1 MSYSMKSVLN
11 RFLISLLLV
20 LSSHLSVTG
29 ASTLRIDAAE
39 RHQRITGFGGFVCSP
54 TFGYNHMT
62 TEEIKKVWGESSTL
76 GCNIVRLYLPIG
88 RSYWSQSLNTAKQL
102 KQMGLIVLPVRGD
115 SRQNGRPTTRAMQC
129 KMSWWAI

>member
-102 KQMGLIVLPVRGD
+102 KQMGLIVFASPWG
-115 SRQNGRPTTRAMQC
+115 QPA
-129 KMSWWAI
+129 